1 MSKTLISCTLSEE
14 AVAIYADWKHGS
26 KSAIISELICK
37 NEVYPELVK
46 ALKLREGYLLGL
58 LGSIRNNL
66 AQEMR
71 LNPHLRE
78 HSRSKYAD
86 IIHQIQTESLGT
98 IYHDPGLSSLE
109 LQTS

>member
-26 KSAIISELICK
+26 KSALISELIVK
-37 NEVYPELVK
+37 NEIYPEMVK
-46 ALKLREGYLLGL
+46 ALKVREGYLMGL
-58 LGSIRNNL
+58 LATIRNSL

-71 LNPHLRE
+71 LNPHLSEPTRT
-78 HSRSKYAD
+78 KYAS
-86 IIHQIQTESLGT
+86 IIHPIQTETLGT
-98 IYHDPGLSSLE
+98 IYHDPSLSSLE